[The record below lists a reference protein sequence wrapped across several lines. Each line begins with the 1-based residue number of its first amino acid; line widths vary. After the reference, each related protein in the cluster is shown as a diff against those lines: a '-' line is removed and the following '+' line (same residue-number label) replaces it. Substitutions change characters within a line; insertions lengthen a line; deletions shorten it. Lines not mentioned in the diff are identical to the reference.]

1 MPRSGESRA
10 SRSTRQ
16 RQRGF
21 TLLEV
26 MVTIGLIGVV
36 LLPIL
41 AVREQA
47 TNRAYRSKYML
58 AALHHAQELL
68 AEHGREIEP
77 IDKYEGRVEEEPS
90 LRYLITFE
98 DWDLAT
104 GRPEDEELDDND
116 PFGNNFGA
124 IPPSDAVAEE
134 EEEDIDDP
142 HRVRRFSIKVYY
154 PDVEEVDA
162 EQVVVLEG
170 FLPRMWER
178 DSGWL
183 DMTDNETR

>member
-1 MPRSGESRA
+1 MPRSDKSQA
-10 SRSTRQ
+10 
-16 RQRGF
+16 QRGF

-41 AVREQA
+41 TVREQA

-58 AALHHAQELL
+58 LALHHAQELL

-77 IDKYEGRVEEEPS
+77 IDKYEGRVEEENS
-90 LRYLITFE
+90 LRYVITFE

-104 GRPEDEELDDND
+104 GRSEDEMLEED
-116 PFGNNFGA
+116 PFANDFGA

-134 EEEDIDDP
+134 EEEDINDP

-154 PDVEEVDA
+154 PDVEEVDQ
-162 EQVVVLEG
+162 EQMVALEG

-178 DSGWL
+178 DSGFL
-183 DMTDNETR
+183 DINDNETR